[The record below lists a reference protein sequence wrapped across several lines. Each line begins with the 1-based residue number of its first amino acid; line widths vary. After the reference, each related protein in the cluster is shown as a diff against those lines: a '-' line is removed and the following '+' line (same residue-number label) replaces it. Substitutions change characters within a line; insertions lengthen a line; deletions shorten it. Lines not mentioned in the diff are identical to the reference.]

1 MRRGEWRKATERLI
15 GRRYGVEILTPPTA
29 DEAAE
34 IVRARMA
41 AEQRPAVVVA
51 AGGDGTVRV
60 VAQELA
66 GTGVP
71 LGVIPLGTGNDF
83 ARANGIPG
91 DVAGALDRIVRRSTR
106 AIDLLEVNGRPFVTA
121 GGIGIGAHSALV
133 VPWIKAFHPLARVAV
148 DALGSGVYRI
158 AAGGNVLFRPGLA
171 ERVRLSWRVP
181 GEPSDQCTELRTH
194 GVFVANQRTL
204 GGGMA
209 LPIPADN
216 ADGALDV
223 CVVHDVAR
231 VRLLFALTQ
240 LLRGA
245 TIAPDVFSC
254 WRAVRVTIETER
266 RSAFF
271 GCGELMT
278 EGTRFEV
285 RVIPGAL
292 RVLI

>member
-1 MRRGEWRKATERLI
+1 ML
-15 GRRYGVEILTPPTA
+15 GRRYGVEILAPDTP
-29 DEAAE
+29 EAATE
-34 IVRARMA
+34 ILRTRMT
-41 AEQRPAVVVA
+41 AEQRPAMVVA

-83 ARANGIPG
+83 ARANGIPI
-91 DVAGALDRIVRRSTR
+91 DVAGALERIVRRSTR
-106 AIDLLEVNGRPFVTA
+106 AIDMLEVNGRPFVTA
-121 GGIGIGAHSALV
+121 GGIGIGAHSALM
-133 VPWIKAFHPLARVAV
+133 VPWIRALHPLARMAADSV
-148 DALGSGVYRI
+148 GSGIYRI
-158 AAGGNVLFRPGLA
+158 AAAANAMFRPGLA
-171 ERVRLSWRVP
+171 ERVRLTWRAP
-181 GEPSDQCTELRTH
+181 GESADRTIEARAH
-194 GVFVANQRTL
+194 GVFIANQRLL

-223 CVVHDVAR
+223 CVVHDVSR

-245 TIAPDVFSC
+245 TIASDVFST
-254 WRAVRVTIETER
+254 WQALRVTIETER
-266 RSAFF
+266 PCAFF
-271 GCGELMT
+271 GCGELMV
-278 EGTRFEV
+278 ESTRFEV